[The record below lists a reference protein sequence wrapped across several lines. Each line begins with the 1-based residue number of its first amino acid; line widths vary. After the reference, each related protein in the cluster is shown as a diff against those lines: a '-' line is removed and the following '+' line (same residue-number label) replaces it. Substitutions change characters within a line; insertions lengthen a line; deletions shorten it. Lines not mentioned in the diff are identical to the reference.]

1 MCPMNEVS
9 FPLAFLAGILS
20 FLSPCVLPL
29 VPAYVSL
36 ITGLSVNELREQ
48 RSLTHALGKTCA
60 FIAGFSAVFLALGA
74 SSSLLGQ
81 MFLQYQDAVRIAG
94 GVLTIAFGFFVIG
107 FVKIDVLMRERR
119 FPVSGRTGIFGAFLF
134 GVSFAAGW
142 TPCIGPIL
150 GTILVYAG
158 SHGSAGFGLAL
169 LAVYSLGLGVPFV
182 LATVMLNLFF
192 SYTRKLQAFMRVI
205 TVMSGIVLICF
216 GILLLTNSL
225 GTFTGYFPDFGIK
238 L

>member
-1 MCPMNEVS
+1 MNEVS

-29 VPAYVSL
+29 VPAYISL
-36 ITGLSVNELREQ
+36 ITGLSVSELKEHRRMTQ
-48 RSLTHALGKTCA
+48 ALGKTFA
-60 FIAGFSAVFLALGA
+60 FVAGFSSVFLALGA
-74 SSSLLGQ
+74 SSSLVGRL
-81 MFLQYQDAVRIAG
+81 FLQYQDAVRIG
-94 GVLTIAFGFFVIG
+94 GGILTIMLGLFVIG
-107 FVKIDVLMRERR
+107 FVKLDVLMRERR
-119 FPVSGRTGIFGAFLF
+119 FQASRRTGVAGAFLF

-158 SHGSAGFGLAL
+158 TQGSAGYGLAL

-182 LATVMLNLFF
+182 LATLALNVFF
-192 SYTRKLQAFMRVI
+192 SYTRRLQVFMR
-205 TVMSGIVLICF
+205 TVSVLSGLVLIGF

-225 GTFTGYFPDFGIK
+225 GTFAGYFPDFGIK